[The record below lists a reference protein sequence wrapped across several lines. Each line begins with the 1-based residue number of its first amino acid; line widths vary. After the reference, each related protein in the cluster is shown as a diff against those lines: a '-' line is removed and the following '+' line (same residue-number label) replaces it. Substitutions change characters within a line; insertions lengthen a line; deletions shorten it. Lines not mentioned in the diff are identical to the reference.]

1 MRISDWSSDV
11 CSSDLHCALIYSRF
25 RPGFDVPIFHP
36 SLPETRDRTR
46 QDVAFNL
53 TQCRTPFRFALLK
66 AGYYISAQDNR
77 MTGPQSSRY
86 AYPDNRRD
94 LHSRHDAAGQRYRI
108 IMQELAARPTSDEHT
123 SELQSI
129 MRISYAVLC
138 SKHKKIK

>member
-1 MRISDWSSDV
+1 MYART
-11 CSSDLHCALIYSRF
+11 HCALIYSLF
-25 RPGFDVPIFHP
+25 RPGFDVPIVHP

-53 TQCRTPFRFALLK
+53 TQCRTPFRFALPK

-94 LHSRHDAAGQRYRI
+94 LNSRQDAAGQRHRTEERRVGTGWVSI
-108 IMQELAARPTSDEHT
+108 CKSRGAR
-123 SELQSI
+123 
-129 MRISYAVLC
+129 YV
-138 SKHKKIK
+138 KKNNLVYKN

>member
-11 CSSDLHCALIYSRF
+11 GSSDLVIHIYARSHCALIYSRF

-53 TQCRTPFRFALLK
+53 TQCRTPFRFALPK

-86 AYPDNRRD
+86 AYPDNRR
-94 LHSRHDAAGQRYRI
+94 
-108 IMQELAARPTSDEHT
+108 ARKNCCEGK
-123 SELQSI
+123 EVK
-129 MRISYAVLC
+129 VL
-138 SKHKKIK
+138 